1 MIVLRAMLWL
11 LGLVVI
17 VAVAITTAI
26 YLKQD
31 ELIFYPQPLDADSVA
46 ALERSLERS
55 ERFELLAEDGLHLHG
70 WLLRVAT
77 KEPVPL
83 LIYFGGTAEE
93 VSWVLPELAH
103 IPGWAALVVNYRG
116 YGRSEGRPSEDALYR
131 DAVALYDQV
140 IRRPDIDPHRVVAMG
155 RSLGTG
161 VATYLASQRP
171 VSAVVLVSPYDSL
184 IAIAQS
190 AYPFLP
196 VRLLLKHRFES
207 VARAP
212 QIHVPLLAMA
222 AAQDRLIPPERSR
235 KLVEAWGGPAR
246 LEVLEGRDHNN
257 IHGHPLYWAIITRFL
272 RDAPQAPRDEEVKK

>member
-1 MIVLRAMLWL
+1 MLWL

-46 ALERSLERS
+46 ALERGLERS

-83 LIYFGGTAEE
+83 LIYFGGNAEE
-93 VSWVLPELAH
+93 VSWVLPELAR

-171 VSAVVLVSPYDSL
+171 VSAVVLVSSYDSL

-212 QIHVPLLAMA
+212 QIHVPLLAIA

-257 IHGHPLYWAIITRFL
+257 IHGHPLYWGMIVEFL
-272 RDAPQAPRDEEVKK
+272 RVASQAPRGEEVKR